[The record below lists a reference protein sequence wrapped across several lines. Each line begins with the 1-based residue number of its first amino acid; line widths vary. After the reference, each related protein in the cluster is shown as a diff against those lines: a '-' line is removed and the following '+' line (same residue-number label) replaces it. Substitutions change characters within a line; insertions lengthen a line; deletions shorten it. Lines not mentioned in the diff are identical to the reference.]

1 MKASENFQRNVWR
14 KKRQRI
20 SVSLHP
26 DIVSYLK
33 KIAGEEEL
41 PLSVVFDEVLYAGLK
56 HRGHI

>member
-26 DIVSYLK
+26 DIVSNLK

-56 HRGHI
+56 HQGHI

>member
-1 MKASENFQRNVWR
+1 
-14 KKRQRI
+14 
-20 SVSLHP
+20 VSLHP
-26 DIVSYLK
+26 DIVSNLK

>member
-20 SVSLHP
+20 SVILHP
-26 DIVSYLK
+26 DIVSNLK

>member
-1 MKASENFQRNVWR
+1 MKASDNFQRNVWR

-26 DIVSYLK
+26 DIVSNLK
-33 KIAGEEEL
+33 KIAGEEL

>member
-26 DIVSYLK
+26 DIVSNLK
-33 KIAGEEEL
+33 KIAEEEEL

>member
-1 MKASENFQRNVWR
+1 MKATDNFQRNVWR
-14 KKRQRI
+14 KKRERI

-26 DIVSYLK
+26 DIVSNLK